1 MPIDIMSKSS
11 LIENKHG
18 NIKNAITILTEI
30 DNISFTPI
38 HQIKLLFTK
47 IKVKSSNSLS
57 YFQASELYPSNI
69 VLRNGINISR
79 ALLNLRSKKTIGTAL
94 NDLSHSYIKYFDN
107 DLYFYQDSDQEKS
120 MKKMIAEFAIF
131 ANSFIGQY
139 LKINFEGRGL
149 FRACKAN
156 DWLENY
162 YDLSGEDLLNEI
174 IVNGIRAEYLSN
186 VSSHDLVGS
195 QEYCHFTS
203 PIRRLSDCVCHY
215 LIKYIYLRKNI
226 ANLLPPF
233 TDDRLEY
240 YSLICISS
248 SKNIKNIQYKD
259 NKFRIIQAISS
270 ILIKKKEIKLGYYI
284 ASYTGLFLN
293 IIINYINEHNI
304 NLSYTLRIP
313 NLLKQYQ
320 IKKQYFINITK
331 VNCMNKFDQ
340 GTIPELDNIFL

>member
-1 MPIDIMSKSS
+1 
-11 LIENKHG
+11 
-18 NIKNAITILTEI
+18 
-30 DNISFTPI
+30 
-38 HQIKLLFTK
+38 
-47 IKVKSSNSLS
+47 
-57 YFQASELYPSNI
+57 
-69 VLRNGINISR
+69 
-79 ALLNLRSKKTIGTAL
+79 
-94 NDLSHSYIKYFDN
+94 
-107 DLYFYQDSDQEKS
+107 
-120 MKKMIAEFAIF
+120 
-131 ANSFIGQY
+131 
-139 LKINFEGRGL
+139 
-149 FRACKAN
+149 
-156 DWLENY
+156 
-162 YDLSGEDLLNEI
+162 
-174 IVNGIRAEYLSN
+174 
-186 VSSHDLVGS
+186 
-195 QEYCHFTS
+195 
-203 PIRRLSDCVCHY
+203 
-215 LIKYIYLRKNI
+215 LRKNI

-304 NLSYTLRIP
+304 YLSYTLRIP